1 MSRPTE
7 TDDPPLHA
15 RVLVTGCA
23 GFIGS
28 HLTEYLL
35 SRGIAVRGV
44 DAFTVF
50 YARETKKR
58 NVNAVRD
65 HPAFELHRVDLSRDP
80 LDTLLNGID
89 AVYHLAGQPG
99 VRPSF
104 GAGFSKYVRHNVEAT
119 QRLLEECVDRPIQAF
134 VYASSSSVY
143 GERPSFPT
151 SEDAPREP
159 VSPYGMTKKATEDLA
174 GVYFRTHGIPVV
186 GLRYFTVYGP
196 RQRPDMAFNRFIG
209 QLIAGH
215 PVTVYGDGRQQR
227 DFTYVDDVV
236 RATTIAAR
244 RGSPGEV
251 YNIGGGRQVVLLEAL
266 NLLGEIL
273 ERPVKI
279 QYLPAAPGD
288 VRATGADGTRAR
300 KILGFAPETSLHDG
314 LIAQVAAVQR
324 EEPRRRRRIQRAF
337 AVADPDAQ
345 GTRAHGT

>member
-1 MSRPTE
+1 MTSPRKP
-7 TDDPPLHA
+7 DDSPPHA

-28 HLTEYLL
+28 HLTQHLL
-35 SRGIAVRGV
+35 SQSIAVRGV
-44 DAFTVF
+44 DSFTSF

-58 NVNAVRD
+58 NLNDVRN
-65 HPAFELHRVDLSRDP
+65 HPGFELHRVDLSRDP
-80 LDTLLNGID
+80 LETLLNGVD

-104 GAGFSKYVRHNVEAT
+104 GAGFSRYLRHNVEAT

-151 SEDAPREP
+151 PEDAPRDP

-174 GVYFRTHGIPVV
+174 GVYFRTHGIPVI

-196 RQRPDMAFNRFIG
+196 RQRPDMAFNRFIA
-209 QLIAGH
+209 QLVAGL
-215 PVTVYGDGRQQR
+215 PVTVYGDGLQLR
-227 DFTYVDDVV
+227 DFTYVDDIV
-236 RATTIAAR
+236 RATVLAAR
-244 RGSPGEV
+244 RGVPSAV
-251 YNIGGGRQVVLLEAL
+251 YNVGGGKQVTLLDAL
-266 NLLGEIL
+266 SLLGDLL

-279 QYLPAAPGD
+279 QHLPAAPGD

-300 KILGFAPETSLHDG
+300 EVLGFTPETALRDG
-314 LIAQVAAVQR
+314 LAAQIDAAQR
-324 EEPRRRRRIQRAF
+324 EAPRRRRRIQRAF
-337 AVADPDAQ
+337 ATPDAS
-345 GTRAHGT
+345 AE

>member
-1 MSRPTE
+1 M
-7 TDDPPLHA
+7 TDPAKPEDSPPHA

-28 HLTEYLL
+28 HLTQHLL
-35 SRGIAVRGV
+35 SQSIAVRGV
-44 DAFTVF
+44 DSFTSF

-58 NVNAVRD
+58 NLNDVRN

-80 LDTLLNGID
+80 LETLLNGVD

-104 GAGFSKYVRHNVEAT
+104 GAGFSRYVRHNVEAT

-151 SEDAPREP
+151 SEEAPREP

-174 GVYFRTHGIPVV
+174 GVYFRTHGIPVI

-196 RQRPDMAFNRFIG
+196 RQRPDMAFNRFIA
-209 QLIAGH
+209 QLVAGH
-215 PVTVYGDGRQQR
+215 PVTVYGDGLQLR
-227 DFTYVDDVV
+227 DFTYVDDIV
-236 RATTIAAR
+236 RATVLAAR
-244 RGSPGEV
+244 RGVPSEV
-251 YNIGGGRQVVLLEAL
+251 YNIGGCKQVTLLEAL

-279 QYLPAAPGD
+279 QHLPAAPGD

-300 KILGFAPETSLHDG
+300 KVLGFSPETALSDG
-314 LIAQVAAVQR
+314 LAAQIDAAQL
-324 EEPRRRRRIQRAF
+324 EAPRRRRRIQRAF
-337 AVADPDAQ
+337 ATPDAS
-345 GTRAHGT
+345 A